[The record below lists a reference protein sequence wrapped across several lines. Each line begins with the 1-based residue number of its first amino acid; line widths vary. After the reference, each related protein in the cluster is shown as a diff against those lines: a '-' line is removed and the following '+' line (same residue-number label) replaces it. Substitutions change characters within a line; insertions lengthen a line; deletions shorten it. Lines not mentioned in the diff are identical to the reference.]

1 MTWGNRS
8 QGNGYVLLENKG
20 YLVITLGNSGRTVK
34 NFFFLKQAL
43 EYIDFPTWRNNP
55 FHIPSLNQ
63 PSPERTSLKSVISLL
78 LLLLLLLLLFPL
90 LSTKT
95 TIIRKNAGSRWILM
109 PGHNSNKRQRVDEP
123 QGCIWTFCHMNRLT
137 SRDKFDREKQSINP
151 KVCKKW
157 LP

>member
-1 MTWGNRS
+1 M
-8 QGNGYVLLENKG
+8 
-20 YLVITLGNSGRTVK
+20 ITLGNSGRTVK

-95 TIIRKNAGSRWILM
+95 TIIRKNAGSR
-109 PGHNSNKRQRVDEP
+109 
-123 QGCIWTFCHMNRLT
+123 
-137 SRDKFDREKQSINP
+137 
-151 KVCKKW
+151 
-157 LP
+157 